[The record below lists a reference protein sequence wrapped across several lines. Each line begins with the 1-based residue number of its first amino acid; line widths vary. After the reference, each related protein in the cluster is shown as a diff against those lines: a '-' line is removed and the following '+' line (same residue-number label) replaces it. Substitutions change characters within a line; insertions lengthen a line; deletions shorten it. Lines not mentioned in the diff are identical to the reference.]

1 MPGDSFESVTVFS
14 LIHGGPLY
22 SLLQRAGLMKQS
34 WHTSLIRLILFSVI
48 AWVPLF
54 ALVLSGGLG
63 EQFIAD
69 FAVHIRFLIT
79 LPILLTAEEIIDR
92 RVSEV
97 TGHFTATKL
106 ISGSSIT
113 RYHDV
118 TMMACRLRDSVL
130 PEGLSCSFSW

>member
-1 MPGDSFESVTVFS
+1 MFMPGDSFESVTVFS
-14 LIHGGPLY
+14 LTHGGLLY
-22 SLLQRAGLMKQS
+22 SLLQRARLMKQS
-34 WHTSLIRLILFSVI
+34 WHTPLIRLILFPVI

-54 ALVLSGGLG
+54 ALSGGLG

-97 TGHFTATKL
+97 TGHLTATKL

-113 RYHDV
+113 RYHNCDYDGV
-118 TMMACRLRDSVL
+118 PPPRLC
-130 PEGLSCSFSW
+130 PA